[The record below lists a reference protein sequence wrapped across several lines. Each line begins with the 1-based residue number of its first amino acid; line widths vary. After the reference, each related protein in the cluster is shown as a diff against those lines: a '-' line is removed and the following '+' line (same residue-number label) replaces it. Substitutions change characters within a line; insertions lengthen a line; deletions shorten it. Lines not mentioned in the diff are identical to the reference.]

1 MEAKKYATKQ
11 PMDHWIFKI
20 EAQKISR
27 YKNDCSK
34 PMWHRK
40 SNSKREV
47 SSNTSLPQKTIEK
60 KSNKPNFSL
69 EQLEKEETKPKVNRR

>member
-1 MEAKKYATKQ
+1 MG
-11 PMDHWIFKI
+11 
-20 EAQKISR
+20 
-27 YKNDCSK
+27 
-34 PMWHRK
+34 HRK

-69 EQLEKEETKPKVNRR
+69 EQLEKEETKPKVSRREEVIKIRAEINEID

>member
-1 MEAKKYATKQ
+1 MG
-11 PMDHWIFKI
+11 
-20 EAQKISR
+20 
-27 YKNDCSK
+27 
-34 PMWHRK
+34 HRK